1 MTRMDFE
8 GSLHY
13 TIITASSGI
22 AFLET
27 QVLSDGAKTAQ
38 YKDKLGSVYGGAS
51 AKTWLELLIYY
62 FTHYCHIHAV
72 TQHTLL
78 VFYNYYSFCNQ
89 SIVSIKLNNIS
100 TCF

>member
-8 GSLHY
+8 GSLPY

-38 YKDKLGSVYGGAS
+38 YKDKLGSVYGGVS
-51 AKTWLELLIYY
+51 GDSWIELYEHMQVYLKNLKNAK
-62 FTHYCHIHAV
+62 
-72 TQHTLL
+72 
-78 VFYNYYSFCNQ
+78 S
-89 SIVSIKLNNIS
+89 
-100 TCF
+100 